1 MKLSKLI
8 DQLNKA
14 FIKYG
19 EMDIGAYS
27 RDYANDAESYR
38 DIHDIKFRV
47 VSEDTSS
54 CLPGVSMEEEEEH
67 AEKDNTDR
75 FGVIFYLD

>member
-14 FIKYG
+14 FTKYG

-54 CLPGVSMEEEEEH
+54 CLPGVSMEEEEH
-67 AEKDNTDR
+67 TEKGNADR